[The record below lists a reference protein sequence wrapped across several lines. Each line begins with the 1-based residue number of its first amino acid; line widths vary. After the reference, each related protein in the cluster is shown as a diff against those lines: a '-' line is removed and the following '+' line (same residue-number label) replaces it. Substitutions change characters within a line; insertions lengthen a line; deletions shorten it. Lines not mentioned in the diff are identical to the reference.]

1 MAKSIDPKVPA
12 EMLPD
17 DGMPPAVGSAQ
28 FAAEQDP
35 VVAAELAG
43 GTSGIPADDDL
54 LAVVTSVSTDTLSG
68 IDQTLD
74 HLTTSVDLFDVPP
87 LDVDTA

>member
-1 MAKSIDPKVPA
+1 MAKSGDPKLPA
-12 EMLPD
+12 EMPPD
-17 DGMPPAVGSAQ
+17 DRSAEHNPVAAVGQA
-28 FAAEQDP
+28 D
-35 VVAAELAG
+35 

-54 LAVVTSVSTDTLSG
+54 LAVVTSMSTDTLSG

-87 LDVDTA
+87 LDVDSTA

>member
-1 MAKSIDPKVPA
+1 MAKPGDPKLPS

-17 DGMPPAVGSAQ
+17 DGS
-28 FAAEQDP
+28 AEQNP
-35 VVAAELAG
+35 VAAVEQAG
-43 GTSGIPADDDL
+43 GTSSIQADDDL